1 MSQATQ
7 GVVVSRTGWLLSG
20 TVMAGNVMGG
30 EPGFES
36 EGGRLE
42 SMVQWAGT
50 VPGSYPTALGSLL
63 GCAKRL
69 GEW

>member
-1 MSQATQ
+1 
-7 GVVVSRTGWLLSG
+7 
-20 TVMAGNVMGG
+20 MGG
-30 EPGFES
+30 EPGFER
-36 EGGRLE
+36 EGGRLA

-50 VPGSYPTALGSLL
+50 VPGSYPTALGRLL